1 MRRRSDGN
9 PASWKM
15 CSRRPRHFFRHCAP
29 GQGMLMPP
37 DTRPTESSLNKVS
50 RGAIGSPRWI
60 LPLTIKAIV
69 LDLDGT
75 IMPTYKNLDAIHH
88 INDHVTVSNGPSFID
103 YCIQGY
109 DFHSLLHNASTV
121 RRAAIE
127 YAGTHGVCL
136 SPHAVRGMIALQ
148 EQSFSMYEGLNALL
162 HRARTAGTFLAIYT
176 NTSCHCAIS
185 RMSFSL
191 APRSVDA
198 IWAKHDQKGSFSPPA
213 YRMLLREYTDLIIPY
228 TYSKPND
235 MPLRELAALTDAGP
249 HEILLIGDG
258 INDLEVVYG
267 ELSSPRAIFCF
278 QTRGAADISQNAS
291 MFSARW
297 PGRTPLGVDAVN
309 GRIDLYNIEGD
320 IIRLEN
326 GFVDILDLIEHGRV
340 RLAAPHHTPTVH
352 GNKLMH
358 ARALPEPPARAEA
371 LGDIAMASM
380 PVR

>member
-1 MRRRSDGN
+1 
-9 PASWKM
+9 
-15 CSRRPRHFFRHCAP
+15 
-29 GQGMLMPP
+29 MLMPLE
-37 DTRPTESSLNKVS
+37 TRPAESSLNREVS
-50 RGAIGSPRWI
+50 RGAIASARWS

-75 IMPTYKNLDAIHH
+75 IMPTYKTLDAIHH
-88 INDHVTVSNGPSFID
+88 INDHVTVSDGPSFID
-103 YCIQGY
+103 YCIQRY
-109 DFHSLLHNASTV
+109 EFHPLLHNASTV

-127 YAGTHGVCL
+127 YAGTHSVCL
-136 SPHAVRGMIALQ
+136 SPAAVRGMIALQ
-148 EQSFSMYEGLNALL
+148 EQSCSVYEGLKALL
-162 HRARTAGTFLAIYT
+162 DRARMARTFLAIYT

-185 RMSFSL
+185 RMSYRL

-198 IWAKHDQKGSFSPPA
+198 IWAKHDQKGSISPSA
-213 YRMLLREYTDLIIPY
+213 YRMLLSEYLDLVIPY

-235 MPLRELAALTDAGP
+235 RPLRELAALTDAAP

-278 QTRGAADISQNAS
+278 QMRGAADISQNAS

-309 GRIDLYNIEGD
+309 RRIELYNIEHD

-326 GFVDILDLIEHGRV
+326 GFVDLLDLIEEGQV
-340 RLAAPHHTPTVH
+340 RLAAPNCIPTVQ
-352 GNKLMH
+352 GNLLMH
-358 ARALPEPPARAEA
+358 GCTLAWTGGVAVDRERVEETVSTST
-371 LGDIAMASM
+371 GIAASNFSTL
-380 PVR
+380 VRSKSRVKVQSA